1 MLEVGRW
8 KRMEGLLNKKNRNQQ
23 GMTLLE
29 VMIALT
35 ILSIG
40 ILMLTGMQF
49 ATINANAS
57 GYQMSTAVSLGEG
70 LMERLKLLEPTD
82 SFLASGNHNGL
93 IIIPTGTG
101 VTYFPSTVNGVTY
114 NGSYTATNDVPLV
127 GIKRV
132 DLTVSWIENGNH
144 SVTFTG
150 RFPMP

>member
-1 MLEVGRW
+1 
-8 KRMEGLLNKKNRNQQ
+8 MEGLLNKKNRNQQ

-101 VTYFPSTVNGVTY
+101 VTYFPSIVNGVTY